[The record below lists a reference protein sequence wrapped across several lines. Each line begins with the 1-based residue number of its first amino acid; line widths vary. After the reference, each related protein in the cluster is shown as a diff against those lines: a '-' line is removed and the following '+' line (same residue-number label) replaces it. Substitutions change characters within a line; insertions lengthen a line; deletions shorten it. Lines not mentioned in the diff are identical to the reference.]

1 MKTRL
6 ASLLMIGAALYAR
19 PGRAAGGAL
28 ADAQEGHEGHEGHEG
43 EDVRPMDVVVTAQ
56 IVTLTEAMRSAR
68 AHQPALEM
76 ARGNVV
82 TAWGQ
87 ADQVRAALLPQ
98 LNGNASYS
106 RGTNNYVPSVGGTTP
121 GAQTISSS
129 FTTYA
134 RWYSSLTLSQM
145 IYDFGET
152 INKWQ
157 AAVAAAQAMDQTV
170 SITEFQID
178 YNTRFAFFTARAA
191 KELVGVARDNLANQ
205 EKHLAQVKG
214 FVEVGTHPEIDLTQ
228 AKADRATAE
237 LQLITAETNYATAKA
252 NLNQAM
258 GVERSIDYELSD
270 EDSPP
275 VAGEDGAVEALVGEA
290 DHDRPEM
297 RNLYLNLKSQ
307 EFTLRSA
314 HDQIWPQLTL
324 SGNLNDA
331 GPDHRPDGM
340 EFQRH
345 FLDQR
350 AFHPGRGHPRR
361 HQAGRGA
368 DNPGQVAGGH
378 GALAGSSR
386 RRAGAARHS
395 FGKRVDRCR
404 RGCPGQLA
412 RSSAPGRGTLSGRGG
427 EHHRAGRRPGGARHR
442 RGPAGAGPLS
452 ALHRSGP
459 AGEGLG
465 AQVSCAP
472 IERRAATGGP
482 SPHRFPL
489 ALLKC

>member
-307 EFTLRSA
+307 ELTLRSA

-331 GPDHRPDGM
+331 GPD
-340 EFQRH
+340 
-345 FLDQR
+345 LDRTAWNFSGIFSISVPFIQGG
-350 AFHPGRGHPRR
+350 AIHAAIK
-361 HQAGRGA
+361 QAE
-368 DNPGQVAGGH
+368 GQITQAKSQVDTERLQVRLDVEQARLGIRSAKGSIVAGED
-378 GALAGSSR
+378 ALANSR
-386 RRAGAARHS
+386 DRLRLAEGRYRAGAGSIIELGDAQVALVTAAAQLVQARYQL
-395 FGKRVDRCR
+395 FIARAQLVKA
-404 RGCPGQLA
+404 LA
-412 RSSAPGRGTLSGRGG
+412 R
-427 EHHRAGRRPGGARHR
+427 
-442 RGPAGAGPLS
+442 
-452 ALHRSGP
+452 
-459 AGEGLG
+459 
-465 AQVSCAP
+465 
-472 IERRAATGGP
+472 
-482 SPHRFPL
+482 
-489 ALLKC
+489 K